1 MTTRV
6 VVETV
11 DPPFRWI
18 DVVAP
23 GREELQAVASEY
35 SLFPTLVAD
44 SLDPE
49 HLPKFERVG
58 EVTFVI
64 VRAYDEESPP
74 AAGTVQEL
82 TRKVAI
88 FAAPSYVITIHRTDQ
103 PYFAKLR
110 ARYEEHAARALKAG
124 YPERRRSMSTRLLVD
139 LMNAAVATYGTP
151 LEAAEARLDS
161 IEDELF
167 GEVVTAALL
176 RQVYVLKRRVT
187 LVKRMLWHTLN
198 AAVRLTPVSSPSAP
212 LFQDARE
219 NAESMHA
226 YADELLEDA
235 NNLLHVQLGLSSQ
248 RTNRIVRV
256 LTLFSVFFLPLT
268 FIVGIYGMNFDY
280 MPELRHRAGYP
291 AVWALMLIVTALIYL
306 WFRRRGW
313 LDE

>member
-1 MTTRV
+1 MSRRA
-6 VVETV
+6 VVETA

-18 DVVAP
+18 DIVAP
-23 GREELQAVASEY
+23 EPGELQAVASEY

-44 SLDPE
+44 SLEPE

-64 VRAYDEESPP
+64 VRAYDEASPP
-74 AAGTVQEL
+74 AAGTIQEL

-88 FAAPSYVITIHRTDQ
+88 FAGPDFVITIHRTDQ

-110 ARYEEHAARALKAG
+110 ERYQAQAERAARAQ
-124 YPERRRSMSTRLLVD
+124 YPERRRSLSIRLLVD
-139 LMNAAVATYGTP
+139 LMNAAVATYEVP
-151 LEAAEARLDS
+151 LEAAETRLDT

-167 GEVVTAALL
+167 TGTATAELL
-176 RQVYVLKRRVT
+176 RQVYILKRRVT

-198 AAVRLTPVSSPSAP
+198 AAIRLTPVASPSAP

-235 NNLLHVQLGLSSQ
+235 NNLLHIQLGVASQ

-268 FIVGIYGMNFDY
+268 FIVGIYGMNFSY
-280 MPELRHRAGYP
+280 MPELTHRLGYP
-291 AVWALMLIVTALIYL
+291 AVWAVMLIVTLLIYF